1 MPSSKSSKRERCL
14 LQNPAREREDLL
26 KIQQER
32 ERTSS
37 KSSKRARCLLQNPA
51 RERLCV
57 YLGLFLGL
65 VRVFHGCLADT
76 NINDDDDDDACCE
89 EYSEQ
94 DEDWRKYGSM
104 EKYGMKEK
112 ILVWKQETESTGT
125 REKRRLR
132 G

>member
-1 MPSSKSSKRERCL
+1 M
-14 LQNPAREREDLL
+14 
-26 KIQQER
+26 
-32 ERTSS
+32 
-37 KSSKRARCLLQNPA
+37 
-51 RERLCV
+51 
-57 YLGLFLGL
+57 

-89 EYSEQ
+89 EYTEQ
-94 DEDWRKYGSM
+94 DDDWRKCGSM

-125 REKRRLR
+125 REKRGLR